1 MSSNCPCNITGL
13 FPIGDLSGIISVSM
27 SSNTDINMTSTEVI
41 LVGPSTGT
49 ISMSAYPF
57 DSGASRADILLG
69 VTCPSTARAECKW
82 VQKYSCEDSKMYFLP
97 AFGGSASRTGD
108 AITGVSLETEEVT
121 YTSLNVDA
129 SSGPASPYLRGTHID
144 GFNLIY
150 TGDPISIT
158 SGRPRSYSFLSDVL
172 PDDTDLYLS
181 SFEISVTPPNP
192 ATVSYNF
199 VFAVGAEA
207 V

>member
-1 MSSNCPCNITGL
+1 MAESCSCNITGL
-13 FPIGDLSGIISVSM
+13 FDIDLTGIISVSM
-27 SSNTDINMTSTEVI
+27 SSNTDINMTSSEVI

-57 DSGASRADILLG
+57 ARGASRLGTLLG
-69 VTCPSTARAECKW
+69 ATCPSTARAECKW
-82 VQKYSCEDSKMYFLP
+82 VQKYSCEEGKMYFLP
-97 AFGGSASRTGD
+97 AFGGSAS
-108 AITGVSLETEEVT
+108 ITGGGITTVVLESPEVT
-121 YTSLNVDA
+121 YRSLNVDA
-129 SSGPASPYLRGTHID
+129 SSGPASPYLEGVHTD

-150 TGDPISIT
+150 TGLPIGIT
-158 SGRPRSYSFLSDVL
+158 SGRPQSYSFLSNVL
-172 PDDTDLYLS
+172 PADTDLYLS

-199 VFAVGAEA
+199 VFAVGAET